1 MTMYDPGD
9 KVRVKATGEI
19 LTVQSDGSPTFYPP
33 IACKESDRLFAAD
46 ELEPIH
52 GVQVGRAPKGG

>member
-1 MTMYDPGD
+1 MYDPGD

-19 LTVQSDGSPTFYPP
+19 LTVQADGSPTFYPP
-33 IACKESDRLFAAD
+33 IACEESDRLFTAD

-52 GVQVGRAPKGG
+52 GVQPEQSAEGG